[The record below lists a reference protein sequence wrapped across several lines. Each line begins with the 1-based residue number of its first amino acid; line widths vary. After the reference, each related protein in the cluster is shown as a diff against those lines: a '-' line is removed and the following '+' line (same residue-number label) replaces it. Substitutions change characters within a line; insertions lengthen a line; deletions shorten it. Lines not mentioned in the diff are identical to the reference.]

1 MIVCFCRGLD
11 ERDLRQVVAAGAFT
25 VEDVAAA
32 CGAAT
37 DCGACREVVEDVV
50 VEFVE
55 ASDLALTV
63 PAR

>member
-11 ERDLRQVVAAGAFT
+11 ERDLRQV
-25 VEDVAAA
+25 VAAA